1 MVTKVHACHSILV
14 MQVYLHTETLGPSQQ
29 GLLLNS
35 ITGHHPRLSTYVMD
49 DGLPGSS
56 QPSLPSFEE

>member
-35 ITGHHPRLSTYVMD
+35 ITGHHPHLPTYVMD
-49 DGLPGSS
+49 DDLLGPS
-56 QPSLPSFEE
+56 QPALPPFF